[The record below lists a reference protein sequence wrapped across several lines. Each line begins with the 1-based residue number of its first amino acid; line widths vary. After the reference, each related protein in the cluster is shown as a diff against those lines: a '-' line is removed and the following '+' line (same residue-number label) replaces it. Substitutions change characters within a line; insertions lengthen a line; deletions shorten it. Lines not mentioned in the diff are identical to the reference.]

1 MKAIHK
7 TAVVHPTAIIY
18 DGVIIQANVQIGP
31 YCIIGAPAEW
41 KHKEST
47 KGVTICEGAILTG
60 MVTVDAGV
68 EYTTYIGA
76 NSYLMKAV
84 HIGHDAIVK
93 DGCTISCGAK
103 IGGHAII
110 GENTNIGLNAVIHQ
124 RKIVPANCMVGM
136 GSVVTKGLIMAP
148 GMKYAGNPAKLLGEN
163 IKK

>member
-1 MKAIHK
+1 MKHSH
-7 TAVVHPTAIIY
+7 V
-18 DGVIIQANVQIGP
+18 
-31 YCIIGAPAEW
+31 
-41 KHKEST
+41 
-47 KGVTICEGAILTG
+47 
-60 MVTVDAGV
+60 
-68 EYTTYIGA
+68 
-76 NSYLMKAV
+76 
-84 HIGHDAIVK
+84 GHDAIVK
-93 DGCTISCGAK
+93 EGCTISCGAK